1 MACLIDTGAEVSTI
15 TESYFMEH
23 LSQGREVINV
33 SSYIRI
39 SASQGLEIPYVGYV
53 ELQLTVL
60 SNTFEGLGF
69 LVVKDPVSSSVN
81 ERKKK
86 VPGILG
92 SNVLRDMH
100 KQLISVYG
108 KDFAGVLHN
117 VKLSYCESALL
128 HALQMYREPSMCEE
142 TVVLPPSEN
151 GRVRLVGLG
160 PTLVPARSIRVLEG
174 SVKPSAGTPYRA
186 LVERMEANVADL
198 PRGVAVGASLVTVDY
213 TGRVPIQIA
222 NFSNEDVYIQP
233 RTPIARM
240 SAYAT
245 EPDVELVTV
254 NENHVCVREVSVGPM
269 DMKEVEELEARMDIG
284 NITREQKDSLR
295 QVIHKYMSTFSQDED
310 DIGYCDLVEHR
321 IETTDER
328 PFKIPHRRVP
338 PHQWDEV
345 REYIKKSLVRGVIRE
360 SSSPYASPVVL
371 VRKKDGK
378 LRLCVDYR
386 RLNAKTHK
394 TAYPLPR
401 IDEALDVLKGAKYFC
416 SLDLAH
422 GFNQLPVRESD
433 IEKTAFRTGTGGL
446 YEYLRMPFG
455 LCNAP
460 GTFMCLMDKALG
472 DLNFQ
477 TLLVYLDDILVFG
490 STFQE
495 TLSRLETVLSRL
507 CGLNLKVKPE
517 KCQLFKEKVRYLGH
531 VVTEQGTSPDPDKV
545 RAVMEWPRPK
555 TLRDVRGFLGLS
567 GYYRRFIRKYAEVAN
582 PLQCLLRSHEEKTK
596 KKQTRR
602 NNEDISDKWDSAC
615 EESFLKLKKVLTEA
629 PVLGFPDFS
638 QNFILETDASLL
650 GLGAVLSQQQEAGLV
665 VLGYASRALRPSE
678 RNMNNYSSM
687 KLELLALHWAIA
699 QKYRD
704 LLLGAEF
711 TVFTDNNPL
720 SYLQTT
726 AKLGATEM
734 RWAAELAQFNFTIK
748 YRSGRSNGNADAL
761 SRKVSHGKEP
771 DDVNLEEVVSEPAKV
786 TLQCT
791 STLLPDGIRA
801 QIEEVKAGA
810 LPAYQNSRSPLAAP
824 VALSTIPSV
833 SRADMSSLQA
843 KDEAI
848 KRVWYYWKRGHPPT
862 LRQLMKE
869 PKSARRLLR
878 DWKHLT
884 EENGVFYRVI
894 LVKGQKVKQ
903 LLLPSS
909 LRDQVQRSLHDE
921 LGHQAAER
929 TLALARSRCYWPGMV
944 TDITN
949 HCQRCERCTLAKAG
963 KKLHPSMGSLMASRP
978 LEVVAI
984 DFTVLEKGSNG
995 IENVLVIT
1003 DVFTKFTQ
1011 AVPTKDQ
1018 KAVTVAKVLVKEW
1031 FVRFGVPKRIHS
1043 DQGRNFEGKV
1053 VEELCK
1059 VYNITKSRTAPYHPE
1074 GNGQCERFNRT
1085 MHDRLRTLAPE
1096 KKRKWPELLPELVYA
1111 YNCTPHSTT
1120 GFAPYYLFFGR
1131 EPTLPVDYVLGV
1143 HDDTACTQWVTEHH
1157 LRLED
1162 AFKLASERTEKE
1174 ALRRQKIN
1182 EKADITLLPIGTRV
1196 FLRNRVVGRNKIQ
1209 DVWDSTPYKVIKRVG
1224 NSNTYV
1230 VQSLDEAGVRKTIYR
1245 TDILHAKN
1253 LVCDI
1258 QPDHHHQEPVSA
1270 QKSPLTEPDGLT
1282 GSSKEGID
1290 EQAISPDELS
1300 DDDELILVR
1309 RSQEQGPTLLKTPD
1323 FFLPQDTTREDTDV
1337 PASLPTVGDSDHLS
1351 TDAQPIEAD
1360 TVDPEPTV
1368 RRSTRQGA
1376 GQHSNVHNLPR
1387 SAVLQNMTTVSLDPQ
1402 ILNSIAQSN
1411 LLILQM
1417 MVKNSSE

>member
-1 MACLIDTGAEVSTI
+1 MK
-15 TESYFMEH
+15 H
-23 LSQGREVINV
+23 LSEGREVINV

-39 SASQGLEIPYVGYV
+39 SASQGLEIPYIGYV

-60 SNTFEGLGF
+60 TNTFKGLGF
-69 LVVKDPVSSSVN
+69 LVVKDPVSSSVG
-81 ERKKK
+81 ERKKR

-100 KQLISVYG
+100 KQLVSMYG

-117 VKLSYCESALL
+117 LRLSHWEGALL
-128 HALQMYREPSMCEE
+128 HALQMYREPSMLEQ
-142 TVVLPPSEN
+142 TVVLPPDDN

-160 PTLVPARSIRVLEG
+160 PILVPARSIRVLEG
-174 SVKPSAGTPYRA
+174 SVKPSASTPYRA
-186 LVERMEANVADL
+186 LVEHTEANVADL
-198 PRGVAVGASLVTVDY
+198 PRGVAVGASLVTVDRK
-213 TGRVPIQIA
+213 GRVPLQVA
-222 NFSNEDVYIQP
+222 NFSNEDVYVQP

-240 SAYAT
+240 SSYAT

-254 NENHVCVREVSVGPM
+254 DENHVSVREVSMGLL
-269 DMKEVEELEARMDIG
+269 DMHEVEELESRMDIG
-284 NITREQKDSLR
+284 DVTETQKESLR
-295 QVIHKYMSTFSQDED
+295 RVIHKYLSTFSQDDD

-338 PHQWDEV
+338 PHQWEEV
-345 REYIKKSLVRGVIRE
+345 REYIKKSLARGVIRE

-386 RLNAKTHK
+386 CLNAKTHK
-394 TAYPLPR
+394 TAYPLPC

-416 SLDLAH
+416 SLDLSH
-422 GFNQLPVRESD
+422 GFNQLPVRECAV
-433 IEKTAFRTGTGGL
+433 EKTAFRTGTGRL
-446 YEYLRMPFG
+446 YEYTRMPFG

-472 DLNFQ
+472 DLNFH

-490 STFQE
+490 STFEE
-495 TLSRLETVLSRL
+495 TLTRLETVLSRL
-507 CGLNLKVKPE
+507 CKLNLKVKPE
-517 KCQLFKEKVRYLGH
+517 KCQLFKDKVRYLGH
-531 VVTEQGTSPDPDKV
+531 LLTEEGTSPDPDKV
-545 RAVMEWPRPK
+545 QAVTEWPRPK
-555 TLRDVRGFLGLS
+555 TLREVRGFLGLS

-582 PLQCLLRSHEEKTK
+582 PLQCLLRSHEEKGK
-596 KKQTRR
+596 KKQGRG
-602 NNEDISDKWDSAC
+602 NNENIEGKWDSLC

-629 PVLGFPDFS
+629 PVLGFPDFKQS
-638 QNFILETDASLL
+638 FILETDASLL

-687 KLELLALHWAIA
+687 KLELLALYWAIA

-711 TVFTDNNPL
+711 TVLTDNNPL

-726 AKLGATEM
+726 AKLGAIET
-734 RWAAELAQFNFTIK
+734 RWAAELAQFNFKIK
-748 YRSGRSNGNADAL
+748 YRSERSNENADAL
-761 SRKVSHGKEP
+761 SRKVFHGEELYSAT
-771 DDVNLEEVVSEPAKV
+771 LEEAASEPAIAILPV
-786 TLQCT
+786 T
-791 STLLPDGIRA
+791 STLVPEGVRVRVEGVSASILPTG
-801 QIEEVKAGA
+801 QK
-810 LPAYQNSRSPLAAP
+810 PRSPPGAS
-824 VALSTIPSV
+824 VAMSTIPSV
-833 SRADMSSLQA
+833 SREDMATMQL
-843 KDEAI
+843 KDEVI
-848 KRVWYYWKRGHPPT
+848 KRVWHFWKLVHPPT

-869 PKSARRLLR
+869 QKPVRRLLR
-878 DWKHLT
+878 DWKHLQ
-884 EENGVFYRVI
+884 ENGGTLYRVI
-894 LVKGQKVKQ
+894 SVKGHTVRQ

-909 LRDQVQRSLHDE
+909 LRAQLLHSLHDE

-929 TLALARSRCYWPGMV
+929 TLALARSRCYWPGMA
-944 TDITN
+944 TDIIN
-949 HCQRCERCTLAKAG
+949 HCQKCERCTLSKAG
-963 KKLHPSMGSLMASRP
+963 KKLHPSMGSLTASRP

-984 DFTVLEKGSNG
+984 DFTILEKGSNG

-1018 KAVTVAKVLVKEW
+1018 KAVTVAKSLVKEW

-1074 GNGQCERFNRT
+1074 GNGQCEQFNRT
-1085 MHDRLRTLAPE
+1085 MHDRLRTLPPE
-1096 KKRKWPELLPELVYA
+1096 KKKKWTELLPELVYA

-1143 HDDTACTQWVTEHH
+1143 PEDTECTPWVTEHH
-1157 LRLED
+1157 LRLDD

-1174 ALRRQKIN
+1174 ALRRQKTQA
-1182 EKADITLLPIGTRV
+1182 KVDVTLLPIGTRV

-1209 DVWDSTPYKVIKRVG
+1209 DAWDSTPYKVIGRIG
-1224 NSNTYV
+1224 DSNTYKV
-1230 VQSLDEAGVRKTIYR
+1230 ESLSEPGVTTTIYR
-1245 TDILHAKN
+1245 TDILIG
-1253 LVCDI
+1253 DI
-1258 QPDHHHQEPVSA
+1258 QPDYHHHEPVVT
-1270 QKSPLTEPDGLT
+1270 QKSSPTGPDGLPGT
-1282 GSSKEGID
+1282 SEEAYSS
-1290 EQAISPDELS
+1290 DELS
-1300 DDDELILVR
+1300 DDDELVVL
-1309 RSQEQGPTLLKTPD
+1309 RSQEQGTSLLKTPD
-1323 FFLPQDTTREDTDV
+1323 FFSQVTTPEDVDESV
-1337 PASLPTVGDSDHLS
+1337 PLPTVDDADHPA
-1351 TDAQPIEAD
+1351 TDAQPEVSCPLGENTSTEDA
-1360 TVDPEPTV
+1360 EPTL

-1376 GQHSNVHNLPR
+1376 GQHSNPHNLPR
-1387 SAVLQNMTTVSLDPQ
+1387 SAVVQDIATASLDPT
-1402 ILNSIAQSN
+1402 ILSSIAQSN
-1411 LLILQM
+1411 LLLLQLM
-1417 MVKNSSE
+1417 T